1 MHNEKV
7 NNKEKTLTVTWQD
20 LKWKPMIPFNSL
32 LNGITCMDDLI
43 IAISYVTLT
52 FSDDDK
58 TYTCGE
64 YEVMFT
70 LHQGCL

>member
-1 MHNEKV
+1 
-7 NNKEKTLTVTWQD
+7 
-20 LKWKPMIPFNSL
+20 MIPFNSL

-70 LHQGCL
+70 LH